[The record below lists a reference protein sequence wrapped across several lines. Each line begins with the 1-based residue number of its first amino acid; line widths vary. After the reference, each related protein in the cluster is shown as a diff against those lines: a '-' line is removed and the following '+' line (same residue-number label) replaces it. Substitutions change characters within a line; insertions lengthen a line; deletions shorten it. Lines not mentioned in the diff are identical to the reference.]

1 MKIGFI
7 GLGNMGLP
15 MAENLQKEGHEVT
28 GFDIKKNINS
38 KIRISYNIQ
47 EIIKNNNAIFTML
60 PSGKEVIAVYNEI
73 IDKCDSSTI
82 MVDCSTIDIKS
93 SRLIADLSKK
103 NGLLTLDAPV
113 SGGVVGAVN
122 GTLTFMIGGDE
133 SAFKKMKPL
142 FEVMGKKAVYCGD
155 SGSGQAAKLCNNM
168 ILGISMIGVCESFTL
183 AKKIGL
189 DLEKLY
195 EVSSNSSGSCWALNT
210 YCPAPDIGP
219 ETPADK
225 NYLPGFASE
234 LMLKDLMLA
243 QDAAIQ
249 SNSHTPLGAH
259 AMKIYEELLNEGGKG
274 KDFSYVFPF
283 FYNKK

>member
-1 MKIGFI
+1 
-7 GLGNMGLP
+7 
-15 MAENLQKEGHEVT
+15 
-28 GFDIKKNINS
+28 
-38 KIRISYNIQ
+38 
-47 EIIKNNNAIFTML
+47 
-60 PSGKEVIAVYNEI
+60 
-73 IDKCDSSTI
+73 
-82 MVDCSTIDIKS
+82 MV
-93 SRLIADLSKK
+93 
-103 NGLLTLDAPV
+103 
-113 SGGVVGAVN
+113 
-122 GTLTFMIGGDE
+122 GGDE
-133 SAFKKMKPL
+133 RAFYKIKPL
-142 FEVMGKKAVYCGD
+142 FEVMGKKAVYCGV
-155 SGSGQAAKLCNNM
+155 SGSGQAAKMCNNM

-189 DLEKLY
+189 DLKKLY

-210 YCPAPDIGP
+210 YCPAPEIGP

-225 NYLPGFASE
+225 NYLPGFSSE

-249 SNSHTPLGAH
+249 SNSHTPLGNH